1 MPQTLFLDLPEELFV
16 FPACGCRL
24 VVFLLFAI
32 HPQPMRYLTC
42 LPDGRC
48 PSDKI
53 QFLAGQAVMF
63 SKFMVNVRFFV
74 EKSMQRLPI
83 LKY

>member
-1 MPQTLFLDLPEELFV
+1 MEGV
-16 FPACGCRL
+16 L
-24 VVFLLFAI
+24 V
-32 HPQPMRYLTC
+32 
-42 LPDGRC
+42 D
-48 PSDKI
+48 DKI